1 MKLEIVTPEGE
12 YFNAEVETVELPG
25 TDGHREQ
32 HPRNLVGA
40 VSVGHHLAL
49 FRLQK

>member
-25 TDGHREQ
+25 TDGHI
-32 HPRNLVGA
+32 GA
-40 VSVGHHLAL
+40 LELSLIHI
-49 FRLQK
+49 